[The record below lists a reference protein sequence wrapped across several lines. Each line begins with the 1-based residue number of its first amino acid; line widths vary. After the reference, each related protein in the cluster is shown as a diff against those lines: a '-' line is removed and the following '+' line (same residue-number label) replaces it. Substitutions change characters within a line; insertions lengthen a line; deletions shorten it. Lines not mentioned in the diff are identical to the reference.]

1 MKLNSKL
8 IIIMLSLL
16 VLTMLTLFTLN
27 QFAQNDLVSEI
38 QESSQEISKAVQMS
52 IEDLTSETE
61 TSRLNEYLNK
71 ALAASTEFMKPMQE
85 LVTENCWGTIWTRE
99 GLPRKT
105 RSLVTLAFLSALRAT
120 TELRTHVLGAL
131 RNGCTVQEI
140 QEVLLQASVYVG
152 VPAGIEAFRAAKEV
166 IDTWKE

>member
-1 MKLNSKL
+1 MIDDRGAGETARL
-8 IIIMLSLL
+8 ILWGKEQQSMDKQKFEQGLAVRRE
-16 VLTMLTLFTLN
+16 VLG
-27 QFAQNDLVSEI
+27 DEYVD
-38 QESSQEISKAVQMS
+38 KAV
-52 IEDLTSETE
+52 
-61 TSRLNEYLNK
+61 
-71 ALAASTEFMKPMQE
+71 AATTDFTRPMQE
-85 LVTENCWGTIWTRE
+85 LLNENCWGTIWTRP

-120 TELRTHVLGAL
+120 SEIKSHVRGAL

-166 IDTWKE
+166 IDTWKDERP